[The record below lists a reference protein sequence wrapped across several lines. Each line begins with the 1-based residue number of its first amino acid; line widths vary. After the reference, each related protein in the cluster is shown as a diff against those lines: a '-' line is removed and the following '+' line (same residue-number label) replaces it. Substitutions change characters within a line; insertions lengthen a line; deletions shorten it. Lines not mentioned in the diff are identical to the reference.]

1 MILLTADAEPTD
13 IVLVPNA
20 TTGINTVV
28 QSLIK
33 TFHTGDSIF
42 SLSLTYGTV
51 FKLSVCGNSLPG
63 SFLKDLRGS
72 DMIGGCFISS
82 SAGAV
87 KKLLKHVATE
97 HGFRVDE
104 VTVRF
109 PLQSTHEV
117 ILIGPF
123 ISSSL

>member
-51 FKLSVCGNSLPG
+51 FKLSVCGDSLPG
-63 SFLKDLRGS
+63 GFLKDLRAS
-72 DMIGGCFISS
+72 DMIASS
-82 SAGAV
+82 VVASF
-87 KKLLKHVATE
+87 LLPQE
-97 HGFRVDE
+97 LSR
-104 VTVRF
+104 
-109 PLQSTHEV
+109 SC
-117 ILIGPF
+117 
-123 ISSSL
+123 